1 MAQDVAKYA
10 KTVSNAMELKYADII
25 KIEGIGE
32 VIAEN
37 YEKYFSDQANI
48 STINELFELGVE
60 VANVEEAHGILD
72 GKVIVITG
80 SFNSYSRHELEEKAS
95 KLGATFSS
103 SVSSKTNLIFLGE
116 NPGSKYEKAKALN
129 IPMLTE
135 SEISKLLNDSK

>member
-10 KTVSNAMELKYADII
+10 KTVSNAMEFKYADII

-135 SEISKLLNDSK
+135 SEINKLLNDSK